1 MRIVITFLAG
11 MTAGVGLVRIT
22 EGLSSA
28 QMHLL
33 WFFCAGAA
41 LGLAAAGIC
50 AIGGGDDE

>member
-1 MRIVITFLAG
+1 MKILFTFLLG

>member
-1 MRIVITFLAG
+1 MKTVLTFFAG
-11 MTAGVGLVRIT
+11 ITAGVGLVRIT

-50 AIGGGDDE
+50 AIGGGDEQ

>member
-1 MRIVITFLAG
+1 MKILLSFLLG

-33 WFFCAGAA
+33 WFFCAGAV

-50 AIGGGDDE
+50 AIRGGDDG